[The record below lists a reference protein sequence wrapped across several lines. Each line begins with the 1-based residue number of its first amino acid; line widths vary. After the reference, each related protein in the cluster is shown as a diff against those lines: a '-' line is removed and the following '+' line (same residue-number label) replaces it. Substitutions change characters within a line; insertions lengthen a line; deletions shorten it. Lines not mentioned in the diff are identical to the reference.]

1 MELRMAAGV
10 YYLNS
15 DMNLRPLSIHE
26 ILQTVSAMSEIC
38 YRDRWLK
45 QCVLCMCNISICG

>member
-45 QCVLCMCNISICG
+45 QCVLCMCSISICG